1 MSIPPPHLTPKPGE
15 RGLATADPDALVA
28 ATLAAWDHFITIASD
43 LPAAEADDSVMA
55 AVAEMGT
62 WPGQDRFGQLLAEAR
77 GEPVPTSAT
86 APAPP
91 VGAGAAEL
99 KSALQ
104 RSRQALAQWV
114 DTDPQW
120 QRTGLQP
127 VQTSMG
133 ALPFLT
139 ALHGASYQQVTAL
152 LPLATSQPDI
162 VQPLLP
168 TAVSA
173 LVDTAGAFGAR
184 AQATA
189 SIVAVSD
196 VVTIG
201 SGVRSADW
209 RTATVAEVDLEHAG
223 PRVQA
228 DALTLISIT
237 AGHAD
242 VPALYRGG
250 QLRVSDMTGLMRW
263 LPVLEGVPGLPAAAA
278 LGKAAKYVAAVSSVL
293 SKLRFGR

>member
-1 MSIPPPHLTPKPGE
+1 MSIPPPHLTPETGE
-15 RGLATADPDALVA
+15 RGLATADPDALVT
-28 ATLAAWDHFITIASD
+28 ATLASWDHFISITSELLSEHVD
-43 LPAAEADDSVMA
+43 EAVMSS
-55 AVAEMGT
+55 VAEMGT

-77 GEPVPTSAT
+77 GEPVAAVETT
-86 APAPP
+86 APPR
-91 VGAGAAEL
+91 GAGTSEIT
-99 KSALQ
+99 SALQ
-104 RSRQALAQWV
+104 RSRDALARWV
-114 DTDPQW
+114 DSDPQW
-120 QRTGLQP
+120 QATGLRP
-127 VQTSMG
+127 VETSMG
-133 ALPFLT
+133 ALPLLT

-152 LPLATSQPDI
+152 LPVARAQPQV
-162 VQPLLP
+162 VQPLLS
-168 TAVSA
+168 TAIAA

-184 AQATA
+184 ARTTA

-196 VVTIG
+196 VTTIG
-201 SGVRSADW
+201 SGVLSEDW
-209 RTATVAEVDLEHAG
+209 RTATIAETDLEHAG

-263 LPVLEGVPGLPAAAA
+263 LPVLEGVPGLPAAGA

-293 SKLRFGR
+293 SRLRFGR